1 MSDCT
6 LITTF
11 CAVKKSVGCPSCDST
26 SDLDLASYSWDGN
39 QASVVQNC
47 HPLGYSKAGSFMLIA
62 PLNYEYSVST
72 VTSVSFS
79 TLCV

>member
-11 CAVKKSVGCPSCDST
+11 CAVKKSAGCPSCDST

-47 HPLGYSKAGSFMLIA
+47 HPLGYSNAGSLMSIVS
-62 PLNYEYSVST
+62 LNYEYSVST